1 MKRNLLSLL
10 LVASASILCCRV
22 AYAQSVAGKA
32 AGEVSFERHFADS
45 TLRIDYVFSGTN
57 RTQHIALDKFSKTAG
72 WYGRRFH
79 LNQLPLEGN
88 GQLFVLDVQTGD
100 TLYAHAFSTLFQE
113 WQSTEEATRVEKAFQ
128 NTFVIPLPH
137 TQVDV
142 VCQLV
147 DTHRKVQA
155 CLRHRIDPSDIL
167 IRDRSHEARTPWRYL
182 VQNGDSREKIDVCF
196 VAEGFTEDEM
206 PQFLAE
212 CDSSIRAIIAHEP
225 YRSLADRFNWVAV
238 MPQSLASGVS
248 VPRRNSWVNTPLQS
262 SYDTF
267 YSDRYL
273 TTLQIQRLYD
283 IVTGIPFEHFIILA
297 NASTYGG
304 GGIYNS
310 YNMAPVRGAKSK
322 LEVIVHEFGHSFG
335 GLGDE
340 YFYDDQYETMYPSD
354 TEPWEPNLTTLVDF
368 DSKWKDMLPKGTA
381 IPTIPDGKNLTTK
394 VGVYEGGGYQSKGV
408 YRPAQECRMKV
419 NEVKEFCPV
428 CQRALTRLI
437 KFYTE
442 R

>member
-1 MKRNLLSLL
+1 MKRKRYFLL
-10 LVASASILCCRV
+10 LAAACVC
-22 AYAQSVAGKA
+22 A
-32 AGEVSFERHFADS
+32 AGLHAERVEFERCFADS
-45 TLRIDYVFSGTN
+45 TLRIDYIFSGTN
-57 RTQHIALDKFSKTAG
+57 STQHIALDKLSKTAG
-72 WYGRRFH
+72 WYGRRIH

-88 GQLFVLDVQTGD
+88 GQLFVLDAQTSD
-100 TLYAHAFSTLFQE
+100 TLYAHSFSSLFQE

-137 TQVDV
+137 RPVDV

-147 DTHRKVQA
+147 DTHRKVKA
-155 CLRHRIDPSDIL
+155 RLRHRIDPADIL
-167 IRDRSHEARTPWRYL
+167 IRDRSNGARTPWRYL

-196 VAEGFTEDEM
+196 VAEGFTEAEL
-206 PQFLAE
+206 PKFLAE
-212 CDSSIRAIIAHEP
+212 CDSSIRAITAHEP

-238 MPQSLASGVS
+238 MPHCEVSGVS
-248 VPRRNSWVNTPLQS
+248 VPHMNVWVNSPLQS

-267 YSDRYL
+267 YSARYL
-273 TTLQIQRLYD
+273 TTLQIQCLYD
-283 IVTGIPFEHFIILA
+283 LVTGIPFEHFIILA

-310 YNMAPVRGAKSK
+310 YNMAPVSRTQSK
-322 LEVIVHEFGHSFG
+322 YEVIVHEFGHSFG

-340 YFYDDQYETMYPSD
+340 YFYDDQYETMYPAD

-368 DSKWKDMLPKGTA
+368 GSKWKDMLPPGTA
-381 IPTIPDGKNLTTK
+381 IPTIPDGKGLTTK

-428 CQRALTRLI
+428 CQRALARLI
-437 KFYTE
+437 RFYTE
-442 R
+442 

>member
-1 MKRNLLSLL
+1 MSTYFGPLRMLL
-10 LVASASILCCRV
+10 LGLLAGMCAPLRSAD
-22 AYAQSVAGKA
+22 
-32 AGEVSFERHFADS
+32 SFSTHFADS
-45 TLRIDYVFSGTN
+45 TLRIDYLFSGTN
-57 RTQHIALDKFSKTAG
+57 RTQHIALDKLSRTAG
-72 WYGRRFH
+72 WYGRRHH
-79 LNQLPLEGN
+79 LSQLPLAGN
-88 GQLFVLDVQTGD
+88 GQLIVLDAERGD
-100 TLYAHAFSTLFQE
+100 TLYMHSFSTLFQE
-113 WQSTEEATRVEKAFQ
+113 WQSTEEATHVEKAFQ
-128 NTFVIPLPH
+128 NTFVIPWPH
-137 TQVDV
+137 RPVDV

-147 DTHRKVQA
+147 DTHREVKA
-155 CLRHRIDPSDIL
+155 RLRHRVDPADIL
-167 IRDRSHEARTPWRYL
+167 IRDRSREPRTPWRYVL
-182 VQNGDSREKIDVCF
+182 QHGSSAEKIDVCF
-196 VAEGFTEDEM
+196 VAEGFTEAEM
-206 PQFLAE
+206 PYFLAM
-212 CDSSIRAIIAHEP
+212 CDSSIQAITAHEP

-238 MPQSLASGVS
+238 MPVSEVSGVS
-248 VPRRNSWVNTPLQS
+248 IPRYNQWLSTPLQS

-283 IVTGIPFEHFIILA
+283 LVTGIPFEHFIILA
-297 NASTYGG
+297 NSSIYGG

-310 YNMAPVRGAKSK
+310 YNLAPARSQHSK

-335 GLGDE
+335 GLADE
-340 YFYDDQYETMYPSD
+340 YFYDDQYETMYPAD

-368 DSKWKDMLPKGTA
+368 SSKWKDMLPAGTP
-381 IPTIPDGKNLTTK
+381 IPTQPDGRSLTTK

-442 R
+442 E